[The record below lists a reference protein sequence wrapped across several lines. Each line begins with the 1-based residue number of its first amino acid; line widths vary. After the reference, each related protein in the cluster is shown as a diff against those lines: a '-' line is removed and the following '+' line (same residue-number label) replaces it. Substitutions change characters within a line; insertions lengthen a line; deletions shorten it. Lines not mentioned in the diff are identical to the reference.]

1 MKPAAKFACM
11 RAKQTQF
18 IKLQIEEMRLKEPAG
33 QNLYN
38 GGVAQKKSATIKKSP
53 PKEHYFKH

>member
-18 IKLQIEEMRLKEPAG
+18 IKPQVEEMRLKEPEG

-38 GGVAQKKSATIKKSP
+38 GRVAHKRCI
-53 PKEHYFKH
+53 Y